1 MFGNQKHKYTSNLVL
16 DEVYTDKQ
24 TQIGGHL
31 VGLYFYQH
39 GCTRGTIE
47 LVVSG
52 KIEGY
57 TFEEPRLDGTD
68 HGQQTYESDIVLGE
82 RYFDAQTG
90 IAGVAI
96 AIYFYP
102 NSCERVTIE
111 HVVKG
116 KIEEDTFD
124 VPRLSSVKT
133 PEVKATTTK
142 TGGPGLLASQRDPAA
157 PRR

>member
-1 MFGNQKHKYTSNLVL
+1 MFSNRKHKYTTSLKL
-16 DEVYTDKQ
+16 EELYTDKQ
-24 TQIGGHL
+24 TEIGGHL

-47 LVVSG
+47 LVVNG

-57 TFEEPRLDGTD
+57 TFEEPRLDGSD
-68 HGQQTYESDIVLGE
+68 FGQQEYESDIVLGE
-82 RYFDAQTG
+82 RYLDAQTG
-90 IAGVAI
+90 ISGVAI

-111 HVVKG
+111 HVIKG

-124 VPRLSSVKT
+124 VPRLSSPKK
-133 PEVKATTTK
+133 PDVKATSAK